1 MKTIFKAVLLLLL
14 MSGTVYSAQAE
25 EKILNPKNGTIS
37 GRVIDNAQQ
46 TLPGAS
52 IYIEKLHTG
61 VVSDIDGFYSLPNL
75 EPGEYIVKVTYVGYE
90 PIEMKLTVP
99 EGKT

>member
-1 MKTIFKAVLLLLL
+1 MKTVLKTILSLLL
-14 MSGTVYSAQAE
+14 MVGFNQAIYAE
-25 EKILNPKNGTIS
+25 NKIPEPKNGTIS

-75 EPGEYIVKVTYVGYE
+75 EPGEYIVKVT
-90 PIEMKLTVP
+90 
-99 EGKT
+99 

>member
-1 MKTIFKAVLLLLL
+1 MKTMLKTILSLLL
-14 MSGTVYSAQAE
+14 MVGFSQAIYAE
-25 EKILNPKNGTIS
+25 NKIPEPKNGTIS